1 MDLLEEDLEAIGVPK
16 TMGQVGTQLVE
27 LFEKTAIIAE
37 NSERNSEAA
46 HDAEII
52 LFRRILK
59 KRLQHAEGKDH
70 CREWQGDS
78 EHEGQVLLGTA
89 PKSTEGRQK
98 PADATQVH
106 HCPLESPRP

>member
-1 MDLLEEDLEAIGVPK
+1 QQRDDASRHVRSESEHGTQTGELRLDLLEEDLEAIGVPK

-59 KRLQHAEGKDH
+59 KRLQH
-70 CREWQGDS
+70 RS
-78 EHEGQVLLGTA
+78 EEHTSELQ
-89 PKSTEGRQK
+89 S
-98 PADATQVH
+98 
-106 HCPLESPRP
+106 